1 MRSNVCYVGSGEDA
15 KPGEKPCTEDDLKLL
30 GPAGGMRC
38 ASSPIVLNV
47 PPTPAEQCYGK
58 YGTYVDV
65 AGFHDPRVF
74 WSGKGE
80 PLMMVNTQYVT
91 MCDSVTKQYVDYD
104 QV

>member
-1 MRSNVCYVGSGEDA
+1 MCEANVCYVGSGEDA

-38 ASSPIVLNV
+38 ASTPIALNV

-65 AGFHDPRVF
+65 PGFHDPRVF

-80 PLMMVNTQYVT
+80 PLMMVNTQYVRT
-91 MCDSVTKQYVDYD
+91 ARV
-104 QV
+104 